1 MKVTNQGASDEISSE
16 IIECVRFI
24 YPIYKAYKSQEE
36 LFASKD
42 H

>member
-1 MKVTNQGASDEISSE
+1 MKVTNQGANDGISSE

-24 YPIYKAYKSQEE
+24 YPIYKAYKSQEG
-36 LFASKD
+36 LFVSKD